1 MKKEFLA
8 LMVFSTIFFSSCQ
21 DPIYFE
27 ILKDVPPTEATV
39 LGNITAI
46 TRTTVAN
53 EEYLVINS
61 VDGIRYKKHDGDN
74 HGQWVTFTNPPCVF
88 KVSYDETT
96 LEFTGEQLLKVLSSE
111 DTLYAVT
118 AVYSYSQESGTSIVD
133 YIKLYGI
140 NLSSWQDNSE
150 WKIIID
156 KDKSKQYFPLVMNSS
171 DYQESQFAVFQTNAP
186 MKEHRF
192 VYIRSGNSSP
202 VYYKLDGLS
211 APAKETVTLTDGTSS
226 LANSAVYFDSK
237 VLFFKSPASTT
248 NETYSQKATRYYY
261 AIDGTLYGNDANNTT
276 INKKFIDIGSQ
287 ISSLAVCSNSILIGL
302 GDFSKTNS
310 TGGIKRVLLSNG
322 NPNSYTSEF
331 DSNASYQFTSSYMI
345 NCLLNA
351 TPGESENNSCLYIAN
366 SFSGNNSTSNASF
379 KNIGLWS
386 YYPSRGNWNRE

>member
-27 ILKDVPPTEATV
+27 ILKDVPPTEATI

-46 TRTTVAN
+46 TRTTVAS

-74 HGQWVTFTNPPCVF
+74 HGQWVTFTNPPCDF

-111 DTLYAVT
+111 NTLYAVT

-150 WKIIID
+150 WRIIID

-186 MKEHRF
+186 KKANRY

-202 VYYKLDGLS
+202 VYYELNGLS
-211 APAKETVTLTDGTSS
+211 APVKKEVTLADGTSS
-226 LANSAVYFDSK
+226 LANSAVYFDTG

-248 NETYSQKATRYYY
+248 NETYSQDATRYYY
-261 AIDGTLYGNDANNTT
+261 AIDGTLYGNDADNSK

-302 GDFSKTNS
+302 GDFSITNS

>member
-27 ILKDVPPTEATV
+27 ISKDVPPTEATI

-46 TRTTVAN
+46 TRTTVAS

-74 HGQWVTFTNPPCVF
+74 HGQWVTFTNPPCDF

-140 NLSSWQDNSE
+140 NLSSWQDNSK
-150 WKIIID
+150 WKTIID

-186 MKEHRF
+186 MKEHRS

-202 VYYKLDGLS
+202 VYYKLNGL
-211 APAKETVTLTDGTSS
+211 ADPVKETVTLADGTSS
-226 LANSAVYFDSK
+226 LANSAVYFGTR

-248 NETYSQKATRYYY
+248 NETYSQNATRYYY
-261 AIDGTLYGNDANNTT
+261 AIDGTLYGNDADNTT
-276 INKKFIDIGSQ
+276 SNKKFIDIGSQ